1 MPAKVYYDNDADLSI
16 LQGKKLAVIGYG
28 SQGHAHALNLH
39 DSGLDV
45 RVGLRPGSK
54 SWSKAEEAGL
64 TVKSVDEAA
73 KEADIVMILIND
85 EFQGDLFKDHI
96 APNLERGNAIAF
108 GHGFNI
114 HFGQIVPP
122 AGVDAFMVAP
132 KGPGHLVRRVY
143 QEGKGVPCLIAVAQD
158 ATGQARQLALA
169 WAKGIGGTRAGVL
182 ETTFKEE
189 TETDLFGEQ
198 AVLCGGTTALV
209 KAGFETLVNA
219 GYQPEIAYFECLHEL
234 KLIVDLMYEAGIAGM
249 RYSISDTAQFGDMT
263 RGPRIVTDETKAE
276 MGKILKEIQ
285 NGSFAKEWI
294 LENKANR
301 PQFNALAAQD
311 NASQIEAVG
320 KTLRGLMSWVKK
332 TDVVEATQTEQEAQ
346 AVQVRQIEL

>member
-1 MPAKVYYDNDADLSI
+1 MPAKVYYDNDADLNI
-16 LQGKKLAVIGYG
+16 LRDKKIAVIGYG

-39 DSGLDV
+39 DSGMDV

-64 TVKSVDEAA
+64 AVKTVDEAA
-73 KEADIVMILIND
+73 KEADIIMILVND
-85 EFQGDLFKDHI
+85 EFQADLFKEHI
-96 APNLERGNAIAF
+96 APHLERGNAIAF

-122 AGVDAFMVAP
+122 PGVDAFMVAP
-132 KGPGHLVRRVY
+132 KGPGHLVRRIY

-158 ATGQARQLALA
+158 ATGQAKQLALA

-249 RYSISDTAQFGDMT
+249 RYSISDTAQYGDMT
-263 RGPRIVTDETKAE
+263 RGPRIVNDDTKAE
-276 MGKILKEIQ
+276 MAKILKEIQ
-285 NGSFAKEWI
+285 TGNFAKEWI

-301 PQFNALAAQD
+301 PSFNALAAQD

-320 KTLRGLMSWVKK
+320 RQLRGLMSWVKK
-332 TDVVEATQTEQEAQ
+332 SDVVQETQPEQETQ
-346 AVQVRQIEL
+346 EVKVRQIEL